1 MKNGEPLEKYF
12 LDDKMDLLVKKIRNQ
27 NSTDYNIIYTL
38 LDFSYKIFQEF
49 SDKDHDEFGIYLYST
64 YMQFIKYWQA
74 YFILIERGLPEAAQS
89 LLRSIHE
96 FAFRICASCIDH
108 SIIED
113 FTAEALYNKQGI
125 LNKISELKLYTLIP
139 QDKIIEYQEAYE
151 KELEKH
157 PYKKITKFQLAQKA
171 DLEEQYI
178 FFQFLSSFV
187 HADFDCSGSIIDLR
201 EDGVSI
207 DGDLI
212 YGNIHE
218 DIGITIYIY
227 NETTKKFLEVLNIDK
242 YIDEFNQLSKML
254 DEYLK

>member
-38 LDFSYKIFQEF
+38 LDFSYKILQEF

-125 LNKISELKLYTLIP
+125 LNKISVFIQFLGIMFSFAMIVYWIVIGK
-139 QDKIIEYQEAYE
+139 
-151 KELEKH
+151 
-157 PYKKITKFQLAQKA
+157 KKIVLRQLK
-171 DLEEQYI
+171 
-178 FFQFLSSFV
+178 
-187 HADFDCSGSIIDLR
+187 
-201 EDGVSI
+201 
-207 DGDLI
+207 
-212 YGNIHE
+212 
-218 DIGITIYIY
+218 
-227 NETTKKFLEVLNIDK
+227 
-242 YIDEFNQLSKML
+242 
-254 DEYLK
+254 